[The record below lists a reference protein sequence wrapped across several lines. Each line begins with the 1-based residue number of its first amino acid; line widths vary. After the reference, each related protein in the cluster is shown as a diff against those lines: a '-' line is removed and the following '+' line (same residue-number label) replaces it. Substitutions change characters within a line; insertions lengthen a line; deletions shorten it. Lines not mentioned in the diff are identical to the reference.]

1 MTHYVNITET
11 RVLLVEVEANDEQ
24 EAFEKVERAY
34 AENEISVYNV
44 KCQLDVDIFPIETS
58 RVKDGFIKGYYKK
71 DEFVKL

>member
-34 AENEISVYNV
+34 AENEISVYNA
-44 KCQLDVDIFPIETS
+44 KCQLDVDIFPIETG
-58 RVKDGFIKGYYKK
+58 RVEDGFKKGYYKK
-71 DEFVKL
+71 DEFVRL